1 MNAADIQKTNLR
13 SFLIIWASQVASILG
28 SEMTNFAVTIWAWN
42 ITGKATSL
50 SLIILFTQI
59 PRLIAALFAGILV
72 DRCDRKLL
80 MILGDTAAGISTI
93 AIFILLT
100 TNHLE
105 IWHLYLT
112 AAFSGLFGYFQ
123 HLAYS
128 ASISALV
135 AKQHYTRAAAMCNHV
150 GQFGSNIIA
159 PGLAGALYYVVGLQG
174 ILTIDIATF
183 AIALCTIYF
192 VQIPQPVL
200 KQEPEHQKLWQN
212 LTFGWRYIFKNPNL
226 RSLLIFLLIFNF
238 LDYSISGIH
247 ASLILSRSHNN
258 TAVFASVQSAIGLGG
273 VIGAVSLSVW
283 GGFKRRIHGM
293 LLGTVLSYGCMVLF
307 GLGNLPA
314 TWILAGFFTAVFWSS
329 ISSSEQAIWLSKVPP
344 EVQGRVF
351 ANRYLLTQL
360 AAPIGLAIAGPLA
373 DKVFKPAMLPGG
385 ILANTFGG
393 LFGNDYSSGIALQ
406 YTLFAFC
413 GVLLGLSGYTWSRLR
428 NIELVIPDY
437 EVNNKS
443 TNKL

>member
-1 MNAADIQKTNLR
+1 MNAADIQKNNLR
-13 SFLIIWASQVASILG
+13 TFIIIWCSQVGSILG

-80 MILGDTAAGISTI
+80 MILGDAAAGISTI

-100 TNHLE
+100 TNRLE
-105 IWHLYLT
+105 IWHLYIT

-135 AKQHYTRAAAMCNHV
+135 AKQHYTRVAAMCNHV

-192 VQIPQPVL
+192 VQIPQYIPNREL
-200 KQEPEHQKLWQN
+200 ESQKPWQN
-212 LTFGWRYIFKNPNL
+212 LSFGWRYLLKNPSL
-226 RSLLIFLLIFNF
+226 RSLLIFLFIFNF
-238 LDYSISGIH
+238 IDYAISGIH
-247 ASLILSRSHNN
+247 ASVILSRSHNN
-258 TAVFASVQSAIGLGG
+258 TAIFASVQSAIGLGG
-273 VIGAVSLSVW
+273 LVGAVLLSVW
-283 GGFKRRIHGM
+283 GGFKRRIYGM
-293 LLGTVLSYGCMVLF
+293 LLGTVLSYGCMVVF
-307 GLGNLPA
+307 GLGNLPI
-314 TWILAGFFTAVFWSS
+314 TWMLAGFFTAVFWSS
-329 ISSSEQAIWLSKVPP
+329 ISSSEQAIWLAKIPP
-344 EVQGRVF
+344 EIQGRVF
-351 ANRYLLTQL
+351 ANRYLITQL
-360 AAPIGLAIAGPLA
+360 AAPMGLAIAGPLA
-373 DKVFKPAMLPGG
+373 DRVFQPAMLSGG

-413 GVLLGLSGYTWSRLR
+413 GVLLGLTGYTWGKLR

-443 TNKL
+443 TI

>member
-1 MNAADIQKTNLR
+1 MNAADIQKNNLR
-13 SFLIIWASQVASILG
+13 TFIIIWCSQVGSILG

-50 SLIILFTQI
+50 SLIILFTQV

-80 MILGDTAAGISTI
+80 MILGDAAAGISTI

-100 TNHLE
+100 TNRLE

-174 ILTIDIATF
+174 ILTIDIVTF

-192 VQIPQPVL
+192 VQIPQYTPNREL
-200 KQEPEHQKLWQN
+200 ESQKPWQN
-212 LTFGWRYIFKNPNL
+212 LSFGWRYLLKNPSL
-226 RSLLIFLLIFNF
+226 RSLLIFLFIFNF
-238 LDYSISGIH
+238 IDYAISGIH
-247 ASLILSRSHNN
+247 ASVILSRSHNN
-258 TAVFASVQSAIGLGG
+258 TAIFASVQSAIGLGG
-273 VIGAVSLSVW
+273 LVGAVLLSVW
-283 GGFKRRIHGM
+283 GGFKRRIYGM
-293 LLGTVLSYGCMVLF
+293 LLGTVLSYGCMVVF
-307 GLGNLPA
+307 GLGNLPI
-314 TWILAGFFTAVFWSS
+314 TWMLAGFFTAVFWSS
-329 ISSSEQAIWLSKVPP
+329 ISSSEQAIWLAKIPP
-344 EVQGRVF
+344 EIQGRVF
-351 ANRYLLTQL
+351 ANRYLITQL
-360 AAPIGLAIAGPLA
+360 AAPMGLAIAGPLA
-373 DKVFKPAMLPGG
+373 DNVFQPAMLPGG
-385 ILANTFGG
+385 ILANIFGG

-413 GVLLGLSGYTWSRLR
+413 GVLLGLSGYTWSKLR
-428 NIELVIPDY
+428 KIELVIPDF
-437 EVNNKS
+437 
-443 TNKL
+443 

>member
-1 MNAADIQKTNLR
+1 MNATDIQKTNLR
-13 SFLIIWASQVASILG
+13 TFIIIWCSQVGSILG

-80 MILGDTAAGISTI
+80 MILGDAAAGISTI

-100 TNHLE
+100 TNRLE
-105 IWHLYLT
+105 IWHLYIT

-192 VQIPQPVL
+192 VQIPQHVPNR
-200 KQEPEHQKLWQN
+200 EFESQKPWQN
-212 LTFGWRYIFKNPNL
+212 LSFGWRYILKNPSL
-226 RSLLIFLLIFNF
+226 QSLLMFLFIFNF
-238 LDYSISGIH
+238 IDYAISGIH
-247 ASLILSRSHNN
+247 ASVILARSHNN
-258 TAVFASVQSAIGLGG
+258 TAIFASVQSAIGLGG
-273 VIGAVSLSVW
+273 LVGAVLLSVW
-283 GGFKRRIHGM
+283 GGFKRRIYGM
-293 LLGTVLSYGCMVLF
+293 LLGTVLSYGCMVVF
-307 GLGNLPA
+307 GLGNLPI
-314 TWILAGFFTAVFWSS
+314 TWMLAGFFTAVFWSS
-329 ISSSEQAIWLSKVPP
+329 ISSSEQAIWLAKIPP
-344 EVQGRVF
+344 EIQGRVF
-351 ANRYLLTQL
+351 ANRYLITQL
-360 AAPIGLAIAGPLA
+360 AAPMGLAIAGPLA
-373 DKVFKPAMLPGG
+373 DNVFQPAMLPEGM
-385 ILANTFGG
+385 LANTFGD

-413 GVLLGLSGYTWSRLR
+413 GVLLGLTGYIWGKLR

-437 EVNNKS
+437 EVND
-443 TNKL
+443 LLD

>member
-1 MNAADIQKTNLR
+1 MNTADIQKTNLR
-13 SFLIIWASQVASILG
+13 TFIIIWCSQVGSILG

-80 MILGDTAAGISTI
+80 MILGDAAAGISTI

-100 TNHLE
+100 TNRLE
-105 IWHLYLT
+105 IWHLYIT

-192 VQIPQPVL
+192 VQIPQHVPNR
-200 KQEPEHQKLWQN
+200 EFESQKPWQN
-212 LTFGWRYIFKNPNL
+212 LSFGWRYILKNPSL

-238 LDYSISGIH
+238 IDYAISGIH

-273 VIGAVSLSVW
+273 VIGAVSLSMW

-293 LLGTVLSYGCMVLF
+293 LLGTVLSYGCMVVF

-314 TWILAGFFTAVFWSS
+314 NWILAGFFTAVFWSS

-373 DKVFKPAMLPGG
+373 DKVFQPAMLPGG
-385 ILANTFGG
+385 ILANTFGD
-393 LFGNDYSSGIALQ
+393 LFGNNYSSGIALQ
-406 YTLFAFC
+406 YTLFCFLRCTAWFNRIY
-413 GVLLGLSGYTWSRLR
+413 LG
-428 NIELVIPDY
+428 
-437 EVNNKS
+437 
-443 TNKL
+443 

>member
-1 MNAADIQKTNLR
+1 MNAAKTQKTNLR
-13 SFLIIWASQVASILG
+13 TFIIIWCSQVGSILG

-80 MILGDTAAGISTI
+80 MILGDAAAGISTI

-100 TNHLE
+100 NNRLE
-105 IWHLYLT
+105 IWHLYIT

-192 VQIPQPVL
+192 VQIPKHLP
-200 KQEPEHQKLWQN
+200 KQELESRKPWQN
-212 LTFGWRYIFKNPNL
+212 LSFGWRYILKNPSL
-226 RSLLIFLLIFNF
+226 RSLLIFLFIFNF
-238 LDYSISGIH
+238 IDYAISGIH
-247 ASLILSRSHNN
+247 ASVILARSHNN
-258 TAVFASVQSAIGLGG
+258 TAIFASVQSAIGLGG
-273 VIGAVSLSVW
+273 LVGAVLLSVW
-283 GGFKRRIHGM
+283 GGFKRRIYGM
-293 LLGTVLSYGCMVLF
+293 LLGTVLSYGCMVVF
-307 GLGNLPA
+307 GLGNLPI
-314 TWILAGFFTAVFWSS
+314 TWMLAGFFTAVFWSS
-329 ISSSEQAIWLSKVPP
+329 ISSSEQAIWLAKIPP
-344 EVQGRVF
+344 EIQGRVF
-351 ANRYLLTQL
+351 ANRYLITQL
-360 AAPIGLAIAGPLA
+360 AAPMGLAIAGPLA
-373 DKVFKPAMLPGG
+373 DNIFQPAMLPGG

-413 GVLLGLSGYTWSRLR
+413 GVLLGLSGYTWRKLR
-428 NIELVIPDY
+428 SIELVVPDY
-437 EVNNKS
+437 EINKKS
-443 TNKL
+443 TI